1 MATRSIISVVA
12 TEGYLTETGSAINIK
27 DQRISWFGRYCHW
40 DGYPEHMVPAIC
52 QVVQKYG
59 VTKAKSVIM
68 RSSYSSFG
76 FGSDSNDPDAIGTV
90 SYPTDGYIL
99 DGGDDWGT
107 EYRYLIKDNGQLEVY
122 AVGDITHELLDTYI
136 MATGEKIKPVVGAPL
151 SIVK

>member
-12 TEGYLTETGSAINIK
+12 TEGYATETGSSINIR

-52 QVVQKYG
+52 GVVQKHG
-59 VTKAKSVIM
+59 LPLAKTLIM

-90 SYPTDGYIL
+90 TYPNDGYIL

-107 EYRYLIKDNGQLEVY
+107 EYRYLIKDNGELEVY
-122 AVGDITHELLDTYI
+122 SVGTIHHLLDTYSLF
-136 MATGEKIKPVVGAPL
+136 TGKKITRTAGAPL
-151 SIVK
+151 SLVK